1 MLHFWWPYL
10 SIIFFSQK
18 ILDEKEKVKKRVAPR
33 SYDEWSKLEKDIDKL
48 DDETKSPVKTKDKAN
63 INTAPKV
70 HELLEKED
78 KISKLWANSKYE
90 FLFLWL
96 LHGGRPYYI
105 KTSPLVCSA
114 NQWSGFYMIGTS
126 VMKKLIQ
133 CIVANTKDTCNQ
145 IGWEEY
151 SIGRIVTWK

>member
-90 FLFLWL
+90 FFISLSPSWRTSL
-96 LHGGRPYYI
+96 LY
-105 KTSPLVCSA
+105 K
-114 NQWSGFYMIGTS
+114 NQ
-126 VMKKLIQ
+126 
-133 CIVANTKDTCNQ
+133 
-145 IGWEEY
+145 
-151 SIGRIVTWK
+151 SIGLLCKSMEWFLYDRDVCHEKVNTMYCRQH